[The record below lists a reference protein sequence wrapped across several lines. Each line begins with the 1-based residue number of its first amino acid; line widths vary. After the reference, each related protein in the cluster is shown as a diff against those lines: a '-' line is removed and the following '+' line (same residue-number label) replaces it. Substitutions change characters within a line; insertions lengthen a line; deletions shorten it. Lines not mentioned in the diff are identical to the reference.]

1 MKKSEIKKIEKLK
14 AQLEK
19 IQDQL
24 RDIAD
29 NNNLDDDSEIRV
41 AAFNLDDV
49 IYTLERAEL

>member
-1 MKKSEIKKIEKLK
+1 MKKSDIKKIEKLK

-29 NNNLDDDSEIRV
+29 NNNLDDDSEIRL

-49 IYTLERAEL
+49 IYKL

>member
-1 MKKSEIKKIEKLK
+1 MEKSDIKKIEKLK
-14 AQLEK
+14 SQLEK

-29 NNNLDDDSEIRV
+29 NNNLDYDSDIRV

-49 IYTLERAEL
+49 IYKL